1 MPLDNLL
8 YLPVFLL
15 LGYTIP
21 ACYYD
26 IKHREM
32 PVGFWS
38 LLWVICVPVT
48 ALLYITGIYPIE
60 ALWISLT
67 ATALYF
73 LLMAWNLYQGADF
86 MFLAGISLFFI
97 TNPVSGHSLMQFS
110 YLIFL
115 VASNTSIAILYRTG
129 IFDRWLISNNHP
141 ESPGGMLP
149 ISLALWLTVVL
160 G

>member
-1 MPLDNLL
+1 MEINNLL

-15 LGYTIP
+15 LGYTLP

-32 PVGFWS
+32 PVGFWT
-38 LLWVICVPVT
+38 LLWVICVPITV
-48 ALLYITGIYPIE
+48 LLYITGTYPIE
-60 ALWISLT
+60 ALGISLI
-67 ATALYF
+67 ATAAYF
-73 LLMAWNLYQGADF
+73 VLMVWNLYQGADF

-97 TNPVSGHSLMQFS
+97 TNPVSGHPLMQFS

-115 VASNTSIAILYRTG
+115 IASVCIFAILYQTR
-129 IFDRWLISNNHP
+129 ILDRWLISNNL
-141 ESPGGMLP
+141 PGFPGMLP
-149 ISLALWLTVVL
+149 ISLALWLTVIL